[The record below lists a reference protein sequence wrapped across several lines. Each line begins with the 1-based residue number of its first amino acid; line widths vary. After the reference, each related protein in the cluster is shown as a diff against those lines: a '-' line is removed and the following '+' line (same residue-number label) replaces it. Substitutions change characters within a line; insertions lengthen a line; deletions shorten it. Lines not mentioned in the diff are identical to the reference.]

1 MSDSTASSTS
11 NSSCCG
17 GAGTGSSSW
26 LNGRGGL
33 ILAATALGGA
43 ALWFGWPWL
52 VVAGVAP
59 LLIAFAPCLLMCGAM
74 CAMNKCSKKKSGTA
88 EAAASPNTAAPE
100 AEPETAAAAPQFSRS
115 SVEVPSAGTRASA

>member
-1 MSDSTASSTS
+1 MTASPTS
-11 NSSCCG
+11 SSSCCG
-17 GAGTGSSSW
+17 GANNGSSSW

-59 LLIAFAPCLLMCGAM
+59 LLISLAPCLLMCGAM
-74 CAMNKCSKKKSGTA
+74 CAMKMCSKKKPGATPSD
-88 EAAASPNTAAPE
+88 ASPEIVTRE
-100 AEPETAAAAPQFSRS
+100 AEPHVAAAMPQFSRS
-115 SVEVPSAGTRASA
+115 VVQVPSAGTRTSA